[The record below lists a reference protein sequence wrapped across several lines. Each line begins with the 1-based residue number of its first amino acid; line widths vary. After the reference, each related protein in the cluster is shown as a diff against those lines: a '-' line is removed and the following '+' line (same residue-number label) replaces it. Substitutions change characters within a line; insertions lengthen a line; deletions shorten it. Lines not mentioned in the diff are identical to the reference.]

1 MPNVSLTVYLKDN
14 NGHYAKYN
22 ADRTKYNKIA
32 TMAMKE
38 ALDVDTT
45 VEEKDLLD
53 EAENQEEEYT
63 DNILEEVPIHPDD
76 SQANKQQKEG
86 WVQKYNI
93 FKKKE

>member
-22 ADRTKYNKIA
+22 LDRTKYNKIG
-32 TMAMKE
+32 TMAIKE

-53 EAENQEEEYT
+53 EADDQDDEEN
-63 DNILEEVPIHPDD
+63 NILEETPIKVEEEKK
-76 SQANKQQKEG
+76 SIF
-86 WVQKYNI
+86 NI
-93 FKKKE
+93 FKRK

>member
-1 MPNVSLTVYLKDN
+1 MEVKIPNVSLTVYLKEN

-45 VEEKDLLD
+45 IEEKDLLD
-53 EAENQEEEYT
+53 EAENQEEEDT
-63 DNILEEVPIHPDD
+63 DNILEEVPIP
-76 SQANKQQKEG
+76 QEE
-86 WVQKYNI
+86 
-93 FKKKE
+93 KKKGIFNMFRKND